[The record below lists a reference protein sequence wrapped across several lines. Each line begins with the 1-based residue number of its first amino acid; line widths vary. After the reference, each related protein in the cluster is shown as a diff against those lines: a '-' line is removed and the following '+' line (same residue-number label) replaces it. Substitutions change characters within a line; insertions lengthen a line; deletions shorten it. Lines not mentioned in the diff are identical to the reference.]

1 MKNTVKQ
8 WSNGCQTVSQTIVL
22 NIAEQLQ
29 NLKIYDLIIL
39 VCFSL
44 RLPGMVL
51 SRDPVS
57 HHRRPR
63 VLKSGIQC
71 LWIIAITEFMDTK
84 PQDPRFPIGA
94 FGTEGEEVQWRQH
107 SAFGSYN
114 RLTTV

>member
-1 MKNTVKQ
+1 MVKRL
-8 WSNGCQTVSQTIVL
+8 SNSSQTIVL

-57 HHRRPR
+57 HPR
-63 VLKSGIQC
+63 LPGTPSSGEH
-71 LWIIAITEFMDTK
+71 LF
-84 PQDPRFPIGA
+84 
-94 FGTEGEEVQWRQH
+94 RQEN
-107 SAFGSYN
+107 FFN
-114 RLTTV
+114 